1 MDSMYLRN
9 VFRFCYCYNVMC
21 TYMGQDDNTCA
32 YLSAQELLNSEIKV
46 LPESRHFSLHTELDM
61 KVGKCGLEMS

>member
-1 MDSMYLRN
+1 
-9 VFRFCYCYNVMC
+9 MC
-21 TYMGQDDNTCA
+21 TYMGQEGHTCA
-32 YLSAQELLNSEIKV
+32 CLSAQELLNSEIKV